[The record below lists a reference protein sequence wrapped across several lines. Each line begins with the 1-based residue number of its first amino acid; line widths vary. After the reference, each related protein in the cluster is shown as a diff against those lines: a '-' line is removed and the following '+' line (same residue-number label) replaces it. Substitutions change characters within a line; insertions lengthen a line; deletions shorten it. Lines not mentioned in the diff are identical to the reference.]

1 MAEIWLIL
9 ESAGRVFSM
18 KLLNVILAN
27 VIIDVIMGF
36 DLTSV
41 TDIWLLEDL
50 FSKLFSTGSV
60 SK

>member
-27 VIIDVIMGF
+27 VIIDVIIGF

>member
-27 VIIDVIMGF
+27 VIIDVIMRF